1 MQSKNNKFI
10 KSLSKVRKH
19 YLTAVTAVVV
29 VYTFYKH
36 YTYFTLLVFVQI
48 QN

>member
-1 MQSKNNKFI
+1 MQSKNNYKYI
-10 KSLSKVRKH
+10 KSLSKVRKY
-19 YLTAVTAVVV
+19 YLTNAVVV